1 MEAATAVTL
10 PEPFYERGEHVA
22 IDLPGAYALFTTRR
36 GGFSEGPFASLNL
49 GRLTDDRPDA
59 VRRNRARLQEQVGAR
74 PAHVRQVHGTVVRT
88 LSVASDPFVAP
99 LPDGGIELPEADG
112 QATRLRGVAP
122 MVLTADCLPIAV
134 AGRAGSETGTDDGG
148 AVVMLH
154 AGWRG
159 LAGGI
164 VAEGV
169 RAIRELGADGPLEA
183 AIGPGAGPCCYEVGE
198 EVHEAFAH
206 HGDRARR
213 GRNLD
218 LKAIARD
225 QLEQVGVEAVHDVE
239 LCTICSDAALFFSH
253 RRDRGVTGRQAGLV
267 WLS

>member
-1 MEAATAVTL
+1 MRL
-10 PEPFYERGEHVA
+10 PSPFYARDEHIA
-22 IDLPGAYALFTTRR
+22 IALSGAEAVFTTRR
-36 GGFSEGPFASLNL
+36 GGFSEGPYASLNL
-49 GRLTDDRPDA
+49 GRLTADRPDA
-59 VRRNRARLQEQVGAR
+59 VRRNRVRLQERVGVR
-74 PAHVRQVHGTVVRT
+74 PAHIRQVHGTAVR
-88 LSVASDPFVAP
+88 AIADAGDPFVAP

-134 AGRAGSETGTDDGG
+134 AGREGSG
-148 AVVMLH
+148 AADAAAVAMLH

-164 VAEGV
+164 IAEGV
-169 RAIRELGADGPLEA
+169 RLLRDLGAGGALEA
-183 AIGPGAGPCCYEVGE
+183 AIGPGAGGCCYVVGDEVR
-198 EVHEAFAH
+198 EAFAQY
-206 HGDRARR
+206 DESVRR

-218 LKAIARD
+218 LKAIARL
-225 QLEQVGVEAVHDVE
+225 QLERAGVKTVHDAE
-239 LCTICSDAALFFSH
+239 LCTICSGEHLFFSH

>member
-1 MEAATAVTL
+1 MRL
-10 PEPFYERGEHVA
+10 PEPFYVRDEHLA
-22 IDLPGAYALFTTRR
+22 IALPGAEAVFTTRR
-36 GGFSEGPFASLNL
+36 GGFSEGPYASLNL
-49 GRLTDDRPDA
+49 GRLTDDRAEA
-59 VRRNRARLQEQVGAR
+59 VQRNRARLQERVGVR
-74 PAHVRQVHGTVVRT
+74 PAHIRQVHGTLVRAVT
-88 LSVASDPFVAP
+88 DADDPFIAP
-99 LPDGGIELPEADG
+99 LPEEGIELPEADG

-134 AGRAGSETGTDDGG
+134 AGRGLGG
-148 AVVMLH
+148 AQNGAAVVMLH

-169 RAIRELGADGPLEA
+169 SALQKLGADGPLEA
-183 AIGPGAGPCCYEVGE
+183 AIGPGAGGCCYEVGDA
-198 EVHEAFAH
+198 VREAFEEY
-206 HGDRARR
+206 GDRVRR

-218 LKAIARD
+218 LKAIARS
-225 QLEQVGVEAVHDVE
+225 QLERAGVETVHDAE
-239 LCTICSDAALFFSH
+239 LCTICSGEDLFFSH